1 MLAANFLDYL
11 PQPDDTRYF
20 QAVAPSSHQ
29 LAHGGRLFSPLK
41 LHFIGNLSARW
52 FLFDALFDNG
62 DFLAR
67 EAVRRIDDPVEV
79 VKRLPPLAQLRK
91 RDLDRFISTIRQISK
106 RGSDSLLDK
115 ITSRFFGLIRGTG

>member
-20 QAVAPSSHQ
+20 QAVAPFSNQ
-29 LAHGGRLFSPLK
+29 LAHGGRLFALLK
-41 LHFIGNLSARW
+41 FHFIGNLRAPR

-67 EAVRRIDDPVEV
+67 RAV
-79 VKRLPPLAQLRK
+79 
-91 RDLDRFISTIRQISK
+91 
-106 RGSDSLLDK
+106 GLLK
-115 ITSRFFGLIRGTG
+115 VR